1 MERQRKRNI
10 QHTRII
16 KKRVLNKIMTEK
28 LKEDADK
35 ELIQLLQQ
43 ILDII

>member
-16 KKRVLNKIMTEK
+16 KKRVLNKIMIEK